1 MKEYTI
7 DDLSKLAKA
16 HAQSGLKPQL
26 SQAEAFC
33 VMQKGV
39 EAGIQPMTS
48 LQHLK
53 VVRGSVAIYAEGMRA
68 LILGHGHRIVVEEST
83 DKLARI
89 TGYRKGED
97 KGYTVSFTMED
108 AKRANLTQ
116 GSPKMASQYDLRPAV
131 MLLAR
136 ATTRLGREHFAD
148 VISGLSYTP
157 EEIEEIE
164 AANNEAP
171 QATAEPAQEPTPA
184 PAHAPA
190 PEPEPTAS
198 TEFEGWEQ
206 VYENWSNILGQI
218 YDLSQKAGEYCD
230 HKLYETYGATI
241 ADLAK
246 DQTKHAPVT
255 DSLQGWL
262 ASAKKKA
269 EKAA

>member
-16 HAQSGLKPQL
+16 HAQSGLKPEL
-26 SQAEAFC
+26 NQAQAFC

-53 VVRGSVAIYAEGMRA
+53 VVRNNVAIYAEGMRA
-68 LILGHGHRIVVEEST
+68 LIMGHGHRIVVEEST

-97 KGYTVSFTMED
+97 KGYTVTFTFED
-108 AKRANLTQ
+108 AKQARLTQ
-116 GSPKMASQYDLRPAV
+116 SSGKMPSQYELRPAV
-131 MLLAR
+131 MLLNR
-136 ATTRLGREHFAD
+136 ATTRLGREYFAD

-164 AANNEAP
+164 DAKNAPP
-171 QATAEPAQEPTPA
+171 QATATPTPEPA
-184 PAHAPA
+184 PAPD
-190 PEPEPTAS
+190 PEPATT

>member
-16 HAQSGLKPQL
+16 HAQSGLKPEL
-26 SQAEAFC
+26 NQAQAFC

-39 EAGIQPMTS
+39 EAGIKPMTS

-53 VVRGSVAIYAEGMRA
+53 VVRNNVAIYAEGMRS
-68 LILGHGHRIVVEEST
+68 LIMGHGHRIVVEEST

-97 KGYTVSFTMED
+97 KGYTVTFTFED
-108 AKRANLTQ
+108 AKQARLTQ
-116 GSPKMASQYDLRPAV
+116 SSGKMPSQYELRPAV
-131 MLLAR
+131 MLLNR
-136 ATTRLGREHFAD
+136 ATTRLGREYFAD

-164 AANNEAP
+164 DAKNTPPQPATAP
-171 QATAEPAQEPTPA
+171 QPEPAP
-184 PAHAPA
+184 APA
-190 PEPEPTAS
+190 PEPEPEPVAT
-198 TEFEGWEQ
+198 TGFEGWEQ